1 MWDSE
6 PINFSIQVLL
16 AVIFKKRN
24 RKSAQLVVAAS
35 RGRRKK
41 KMESS
46 ATYRRFLWIELAI
59 YIDILVGNE
68 PYNSKVF
75 LESDFWDH

>member
-1 MWDSE
+1 M
-6 PINFSIQVLL
+6 
-16 AVIFKKRN
+16 KKRN

-41 KMESS
+41 MESN

-75 LESDFWDH
+75 LESDF